1 MKFCDLLC
9 EIKFVVDTVINFY
22 KIKIFTFEEEINGK
36 IPFLEALLPRNNDYI
51 YTAVN
56 RKKTNIDIFLNSY
69 SFGPNNW
76 KWGTLRPIVT
86 RAFEIGST
94 ETSHRIYE
102 RIKDHNGRDHKWPML
117 KHSI

>member
-22 KIKIFTFEEEINGK
+22 KNKIFTFEEEINGK

-86 RAFEIGST
+86 GST